1 MLLLPISF
9 HDVILSE
16 PDFDAG
22 HNDDDEDNNDDDEAE

>member
-22 HNDDDEDNNDDDEAE
+22 HNDDEDNNDDDEAE